1 MRSIWIGF
9 AAAGV
14 AALTLAPGMA
24 RAAQEQDIIAM
35 SAESQ
40 EVREYTFKTGSEIA
54 ANIEAAQKTMAT
66 TTGEEALHSAL
77 GHVTRALVLVES
89 VQQVSPTQSFRQKLG
104 DLFHRH
110 RTKKAKSTDVIPVV
124 GVLDDV
130 KQVNAVGVENVKT
143 KLERVKGKLETEA
156 TPESEADLI
165 DASDDVGYLEIDL
178 PVQKTKTL
186 LMEARE
192 AIMGGDRANANAALA
207 DALRNAKTWTASA
220 HMEAVEADEADK
232 NGAASEVDEAVEA
245 N

>member
-14 AALTLAPGMA
+14 AALVIAPGIA

-35 SAESQ
+35 SAVSQ
-40 EVREYTFKTGSEIA
+40 DVREYVFKTGSEIA
-54 ANIEAAQKTMAT
+54 TNIEAAQKKMAT
-66 TTGEEALHSAL
+66 TTGEAALHDAL
-77 GHVTRALVLVES
+77 GEVSEALVLINS
-89 VQQVSPTQSFRQKLG
+89 VQQASPTESFRQKLG

-124 GVLDDV
+124 GVLDDI
-130 KQVNAVGVENVKT
+130 KQINAAGVENVNT
-143 KLERVKGKLETEA
+143 KLERVKGKLETVA

-186 LMEARE
+186 LMEARA
-192 AIMGGDRANANAALA
+192 AIVAGNRANANAALA
-207 DALRNAKTWTASA
+207 DALRNTKTWTASA
-220 HMEAVEADEADK
+220 HMEAVEADEA
-232 NGAASEVDEAVEA
+232 GE
-245 N
+245 